1 MATTAPTSTRTANSV
16 TTQPV
21 APARQMTQRRRNGR
35 HIGLLI
41 AFLVLLLGAIT
52 QLAPLV
58 YMVSTSLKDQQG
70 IFSLP
75 IRWIPNPIRWENYEQ
90 VWSRISLWRGFAN
103 SLLIAGTTTVTE
115 VLISAAA
122 GYAFA
127 RMKFPGRQ
135 AMFMLLLATMM
146 IPGVVTLIPAFILFR
161 WLGWINTFW
170 PLIVPLFFGTAFA
183 IFLSRQFFATLPNEL
198 EDAAKI
204 DGANPLQTFWF
215 IFLPLATPILATLAG
230 LGFIARWN
238 DYLGPLIYLSD
249 QRKYTIP
256 LMLAQLNGLYERRW
270 DLLMA
275 GSVIAIVPI
284 VIILLFMQ
292 KYFVE
297 SVATTGLKG

>member
-1 MATTAPTSTRTANSV
+1 MATAVPPTLTTRSTPSTRSLAGGM
-16 TTQPV
+16 
-21 APARQMTQRRRNGR
+21 RMWRLL
-35 HIGLLI
+35 GLLL
-41 AFLVLLLGAIT
+41 AFFFLLLGAIT
-52 QLAPLV
+52 QLAPLL

-75 IRWIPNPIRWENYEQ
+75 IRWIPEPIRWENYVQ
-90 VWSRISLWRGFAN
+90 VWSQIALWRGFVN
-103 SLLIAGTTTVTE
+103 SLLIASTTTVTE
-115 VLISAAA
+115 VLVSAAA

-135 AMFMLLLATMM
+135 AVFLLLLATMM

-161 WLGWINTFW
+161 WLGWINTYW

-183 IFLSRQFFATLPNEL
+183 IFLSRQFFLTLPGEL

-204 DGANPLQTFWF
+204 DGANPLQTFWY

-238 DYLGPLIYLSD
+238 DYLGPLIYISD

-284 VIILLFMQ
+284 VLILLFMQ

>member
-1 MATTAPTSTRTANSV
+1 METAVPTV
-16 TTQPV
+16 TTRSA
-21 APARQMTQRRRNGR
+21 APARPVAG
-35 HIGLLI
+35 GLRTWRVLGVVL
-41 AFLVLLLGAIT
+41 AFLFLLLGAIT
-52 QLAPLV
+52 QLAPLL
-58 YMVSTSLKDQQG
+58 YMLSTSLKDQQG

-75 IRWIPNPIRWENYEQ
+75 IRWIPDPIRWENYIQ
-90 VWSRISLWRGFAN
+90 VWSQIALWRGFAN
-103 SLLIAGTTTVTE
+103 SLLIASTTTFTE
-115 VLISAAA
+115 VLVSAAA

-135 AMFMLLLATMM
+135 TMFILLLATMM
-146 IPGVVTLIPAFILFR
+146 IPGVVTLIPSFILFR
-161 WLGWINTFW
+161 WLGWINTYW

-183 IFLSRQFFATLPNEL
+183 IFLSRQFFLTLPGEL

-204 DGANPLQTFWF
+204 DGANPLQTFWY

>member
-1 MATTAPTSTRTANSV
+1 MATVAPPTLTKRSITSTP
-16 TTQPV
+16 QV
-21 APARQMTQRRRNGR
+21 AGGLRLWRFL
-35 HIGLLI
+35 GLLL
-41 AFLVLLLGAIT
+41 AFLFLLLGAIT
-52 QLAPLV
+52 QLAPLL
-58 YMVSTSLKDQQG
+58 YMLSTSLKDQQG

-75 IRWIPNPIRWENYEQ
+75 IRWIPDPIRWANYIQ
-90 VWSRISLWRGFAN
+90 VWSQIALWRGFAN
-103 SLLIAGTTTVTE
+103 SLLIASTTTFTE
-115 VLISAAA
+115 VLVSAAA

-135 AMFMLLLATMM
+135 AMFLLLLATMM
-146 IPGVVTLIPAFILFR
+146 IPGVVTLIPSFILFR
-161 WLGWINTFW
+161 WLGWINTYW

-183 IFLSRQFFATLPNEL
+183 IFLSRQFFLTLPGEL

-204 DGANPLQTFWF
+204 DGANPLQTFWY

-249 QRKYTIP
+249 QTKYTIP

-284 VIILLFMQ
+284 VFILLFMQ

>member
-1 MATTAPTSTRTANSV
+1 MAT
-16 TTQPV
+16 V
-21 APARQMTQRRRNGR
+21 APPTLTKRSTTATPQVAEGMRQWRVF
-35 HIGLLI
+35 GLLL
-41 AFLVLLLGAIT
+41 AFLLLLLGAIT
-52 QLAPLV
+52 QLAPLL
-58 YMVSTSLKDQQG
+58 YMLSTSLKDQQG

-75 IRWIPNPIRWENYEQ
+75 IRWIPDPIRWENYIQ
-90 VWSRISLWRGFAN
+90 VWSQIALWRGFAN
-103 SLLIAGTTTVTE
+103 SLLIASTTTFTE
-115 VLISAAA
+115 VLVSAAA

-146 IPGVVTLIPAFILFR
+146 IPGVVTLIPSFILFR
-161 WLGWINTFW
+161 WLGWINTYW

-183 IFLSRQFFATLPNEL
+183 IFLSRQFFLTLPGEL

-204 DGANPLQTFWF
+204 DGANPLQTFWY

-284 VIILLFMQ
+284 VLILLFMQ